1 MTGRICCLVTGA
13 SGFVGNALI
22 GRLIAED
29 VSLRAAVRTSAV
41 ASAIRAEHPRVE
53 VVVTGDIGPATAWED
68 ALSGVDAVVHLASR
82 VHVMHETE
90 ADPLRAFRSVNT
102 EGSMV
107 LARAAAAAGVKQFI
121 YLSTVKVI
129 GERTGAVPFS
139 DASPLQPTDPYAIS
153 KLEAELA
160 LFRIESETGMRVT
173 VLRPPLVYG
182 VGVKGNFLRMLAWV
196 RAGYPLPL
204 GAIHNQR
211 SLLYLGNLV
220 DAIVASLARPVFGGA
235 YVLSDGEDVST
246 PELIRRLAQQMHAPA
261 RLLPVP
267 VSALHWLGRI
277 TGRVETVRRLTDSLV
292 VDGARFRNETGW
304 TPRYTLDQGL
314 NETAQWYLATGRA
327 G

>member
-1 MTGRICCLVTGA
+1 MVLITGA
-13 SGFVGNALI
+13 NGFVGNALI

-29 VSLRAAVRTSAV
+29 VSLRTAVRTSAV

-68 ALSGVDAVVHLASR
+68 TLSGVDAVVHLASR

-90 ADPLRAFRSVNT
+90 ADPLRTFRSVNT
-102 EGSMV
+102 EGSIV

-121 YLSTVKVI
+121 YLSTVKVL

-182 VGVKGNFLRMLAWV
+182 VGVKGNFLRLLACV
-196 RAGYPLPL
+196 RARYPLPL
-204 GAIHNQR
+204 GAIHNRR

-220 DAIVASLARPVFGGA
+220 DAIAVLLTLPAAPGGA
-235 YVLSDGEDVST
+235 YVLRDGEDVST
-246 PELIRRLAQQMHAPA
+246 PELIKRLAQMMDVPA
-261 RLLPVP
+261 RLFPVP
-267 VSALHWLGRI
+267 VSALHGLGRL
-277 TGRVETVRRLTDSLV
+277 TGRVEAVRRLTDSLA
-292 VDGARFRNETGW
+292 VDDAHFRQAVGW
-304 TPRYTLDQGL
+304 SPRYTLDQGL
-314 NETAQWYLATGRA
+314 RETVRWYLATRHA
-327 G
+327 